1 MQVKIIQG
9 CLNQYKNHAPLIES
23 HGLTEVGSATDLPKG
38 GVWHA
43 LPLLT
48 DFLKCSCTLKISSF
62 NQGDQQEK
70 NMSSAESPNSG
81 QRLDFPHVL
90 ENHILA

>member
-1 MQVKIIQG
+1 MPSPY
-9 CLNQYKNHAPLIES
+9 C
-23 HGLTEVGSATDLPKG
+23 
-38 GVWHA
+38 
-43 LPLLT
+43 T
-48 DFLKCSCTLKISSF
+48 DFLKCSCILKINSF

-70 NMSSAESPNSG
+70 NMSSAESTNSG

>member
-1 MQVKIIQG
+1 M
-9 CLNQYKNHAPLIES
+9 
-23 HGLTEVGSATDLPKG
+23 GLLRSV
-38 GVWHA
+38 A
-43 LPLLT
+43 LPTSLRGGYGMPSPYCT
-48 DFLKCSCTLKISSF
+48 DFLKRSCILKINSF

-70 NMSSAESPNSG
+70 NISSAESPNSG